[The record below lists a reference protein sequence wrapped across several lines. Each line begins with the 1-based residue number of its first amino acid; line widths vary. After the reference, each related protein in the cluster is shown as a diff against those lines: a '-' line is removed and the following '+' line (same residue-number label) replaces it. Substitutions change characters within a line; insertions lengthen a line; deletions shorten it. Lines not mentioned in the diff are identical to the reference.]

1 MTNMTYIGA
10 TVEVAAG
17 KPATI
22 DAAGFG
28 ALSFSEIGEILE
40 WGEIGDTSEDST
52 ETTLKGRVMHTN
64 GAVDGGTSDFT
75 FLRSKDSS
83 DTGQALLIAKNN
95 TNDDVSF
102 KITDPDG
109 EISYFHG
116 KVANVRDR
124 ARSAST
130 QKGMTGQARINCA
143 VVRVAA

>member
-10 TVEVAAG
+10 TIEAAAG
-17 KPATI
+17 KPVTI
-22 DAAGFG
+22 DAAGFA

-64 GAVDGGTSDFT
+64 GAVDGGTTDFT
-75 FLRSKDSS
+75 FLLSGAA

-130 QKGMTGQARINCA
+130 QKGMSGQARINCA
-143 VVRVAA
+143 VVRGAA